1 MSFTIT
7 VPSEYGYVVGV
18 AASTGFFLLY
28 LGSKVGA
35 ARKKYDV
42 KYPTMYVDQAIA
54 EKDKGKHIFNCVQRG
69 HQNALEIYPTVLAL
83 LLLGGLKHPLVCS
96 VSGVV
101 WMAGRLLYAQG
112 YATGEPSKR
121 ARGGI
126 GYLGVLGML
135 GSTISLSLSLLKY
148 I

>member
-7 VPSEYGYVVGV
+7 LPSEYGYVIAV
-18 AASTGFFLLY
+18 AAASGVFLQY
-28 LGSKVGA
+28 LGSRVFA

-42 KYPTMYVDQAIA
+42 KYPYMYADQASA
-54 EKDKGKHIFNCVQRG
+54 EKDKNKFLFNCVQRG

-83 LLLGGLKHPLVCS
+83 LLLGGLKHPLICAA
-96 VSGVV
+96 SGVV
-101 WMAGRLLYAQG
+101 WMAGRFFYAQG

-121 ARGGI
+121 QRGAF
-126 GYLGVLGML
+126 GYLGLFAML
-135 GSTISLSLSLLKY
+135 GSTISLSLSLLKL